1 MDGQNFIE
9 IVLHLDKHLGDII
22 QAYQGW
28 TYVILAACIFCETG
42 FVITPFLPGDTLLL
56 AAGLFAGPDKEQLS
70 ITVLLILLPIASILG
85 DNVNFWIG
93 RYFGKILFRN
103 PDSKIFKRQY
113 LDKAR
118 LFYHQHGGKAVILG
132 KFLAVIRTVVPF
144 VAGMEAM
151 PYARFFPLSVISA
164 VIWTSSCTLAGY
176 FLGQIPVVRDHFELL
191 ILGVLLLTVVVIVLE
206 TLKHRREA
214 KALDRDKLAKTEPS

>member
-1 MDGQNFIE
+1 MDGHNFIE

-28 TYVILAACIFCETG
+28 TYAILAACIFCETG

-56 AAGLFAGPDKEQLS
+56 TAGLFAGPAKGQLS
-70 ITVLLILLPIASILG
+70 ITILLLLLPAASILG
-85 DNVNFWIG
+85 DNVNFWLG
-93 RYFGKILFRN
+93 RYFGKILFKN

-113 LDKAR
+113 LEKAR
-118 LFYHQHGGKAVILG
+118 LFYHKHGGRAVIMG
-132 KFLAVIRTVVPF
+132 KFVAIIRTVVPF

-151 PYARFFPLSVISA
+151 PYAKFFPLSVISA
-164 VIWTSSCTLAGY
+164 FIWTSVCTLMGY
-176 FLGQIPVVRDHFELL
+176 YLGQIPIVRDHFELL
-191 ILGVLLLTVVVIVLE
+191 ILGVLLLTVVLITIE

-214 KALDRDKLAKTEPS
+214 KDLARDKLAESEPS